1 MQARDTTA
9 TGAGTEGAGAK
20 GEAPPASSTR
30 PCRQLTKS
38 EIAHAAAKLSAAE
51 ERREADSEW
60 WRERSEPHPLTAHPS
75 GMSLLMPRRAVNA
88 AIAAAHNYDIE
99 ATEYCR
105 RAILLRLA
113 ADGMNLRD
121 FGEAA

>member
-1 MQARDTTA
+1 MARKRTPSTNS
-9 TGAGTEGAGAK
+9 
-20 GEAPPASSTR
+20 ASFWDELVL
-30 PCRQLTKS
+30 P
-38 EIAHAAAKLSAAE
+38 
-51 ERREADSEW
+51 
-60 WRERSEPHPLTAHPS
+60 
-75 GMSLLMPRRAVNA
+75 MPRRAVNA